1 MSHLTVLLLRAVVL
15 TIAES
20 CNGTGSHCPALATNG
35 DGDDHGL
42 LQLVARSDPSCAAY
56 LTCSGLS
63 GNCCPDS
70 TEPPH
75 SAAAE
80 VRCVCNR
87 SVVDG
92 KANHCPALGPNGDG
106 DDHGLLQLVA
116 RSDPSCAAYHACS
129 NLSGN
134 CCPDSTGLMLSCCSA
149 SSGPSDV
156 QPVVIIDS
164 VACAANPACSHLSGD
179 CCPPSTGEMLAC
191 CESLAAAPASSQS
204 KPSPSTSAPPQQAGC
219 LGSSCKVP
227 APQRATQTPAPS
239 AGSLNITAFHWE
251 PHWQCA
257 MSNAACRAAAVQR
270 FGELVQ
276 ESGAEIVGAVE
287 LKGASSALPGW
298 AATQEYEDDVS
309 LMVGPGWEVLKSG
322 GKPIESGKSIVDEVC
337 GNATEE
343 CAIAVGDWNVDASGV
358 RGGSFNTWSR
368 LVGGRSPT
376 VVVPDSESCCH
387 PSTCCKY
394 DHLATNIPGAE
405 SVNVHLWDY
414 QLTDEFSMDEEH
426 MPISVQLSVPLG
438 SYEVSL

>member
-1 MSHLTVLLLRAVVL
+1 
-15 TIAES
+15 
-20 CNGTGSHCPALATNG
+20 
-35 DGDDHGL
+35 
-42 LQLVARSDPSCAAY
+42 
-56 LTCSGLS
+56 
-63 GNCCPDS
+63 
-70 TEPPH
+70 
-75 SAAAE
+75 
-80 VRCVCNR
+80 
-87 SVVDG
+87 
-92 KANHCPALGPNGDG
+92 
-106 DDHGLLQLVA
+106 
-116 RSDPSCAAYHACS
+116 
-129 NLSGN
+129 
-134 CCPDSTGLMLSCCSA
+134 
-149 SSGPSDV
+149 
-156 QPVVIIDS
+156 
-164 VACAANPACSHLSGD
+164 
-179 CCPPSTGEMLAC
+179 MLAC

-322 GKPIESGKSIVDEVC
+322 GGNICCDGARGLAVMLARPPKPVRGCAALCLMAVHPGHKPIESGKSIVDEVC